1 MNDFIKMYERLENLL
16 LNKLPEY
23 ITKWNKEHPDF
34 YDFELK
40 PFTNRSINPGIEKTP
55 YFALT
60 VDAKEQGKKDRIID
74 TINYKFNFEFF
85 YAKDDIPAFT
95 KTICYQNII
104 CEMLHDDDFEYWQS
118 IEVPKLTQKK
128 FELLVHVEW

>member
-1 MNDFIKMYERLENLL
+1 MRDFLTLYERLEELL

-23 ITKWNKEHPDF
+23 ITQWNKENSDLF
-34 YDFELK
+34 KFELK
-40 PFTNRSINPGIEKTP
+40 PFTNQCMNPGIEKFP

-60 VDAKEQGKKDRIID
+60 FIEKEQGKKDRIID

-85 YAKDDIPAFT
+85 YEKDNTPAYE
-95 KTICYQNII
+95 KTICYQQII
-104 CEMLHDDDFEYWQS
+104 CQMLHEDDFEYWLNF
-118 IEVPKLTQKK
+118 EVPKLTQRK